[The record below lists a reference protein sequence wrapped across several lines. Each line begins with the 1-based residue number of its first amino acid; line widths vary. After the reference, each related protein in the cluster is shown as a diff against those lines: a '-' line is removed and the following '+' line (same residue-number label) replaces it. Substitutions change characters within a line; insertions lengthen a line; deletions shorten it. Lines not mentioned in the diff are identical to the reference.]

1 MNEMREYI
9 KSNNL
14 MLTKSQIET
23 LKKYNINYEQNVKM
37 ILYEIDQILND
48 DYDEVL
54 DEIGNV
60 IAEMDYYN
68 NTNKQKNFINGKS
81 NLNFMIQNSQLINL

>member
-23 LKKYNINYEQNVKM
+23 LKKSNINYEQNVKM

-68 NTNKQKNFINGKS
+68 NTNK
-81 NLNFMIQNSQLINL
+81 

>member
-68 NTNKQKNFINGKS
+68 TNK
-81 NLNFMIQNSQLINL
+81 

>member
-68 NTNKQKNFINGKS
+68 NTNK
-81 NLNFMIQNSQLINL
+81 

>member
-37 ILYEIDQILND
+37 ILYEIEQILND

-68 NTNKQKNFINGKS
+68 NTNK
-81 NLNFMIQNSQLINL
+81 

>member
-1 MNEMREYI
+1 
-9 KSNNL
+9 
-14 MLTKSQIET
+14 
-23 LKKYNINYEQNVKM
+23 M

-68 NTNKQKNFINGKS
+68 NTNK
-81 NLNFMIQNSQLINL
+81 

>member
-68 NTNKQKNFINGKS
+68 NTNS
-81 NLNFMIQNSQLINL
+81 

>member
-68 NTNKQKNFINGKS
+68 NTKK
-81 NLNFMIQNSQLINL
+81 

>member
-54 DEIGNV
+54 DEIGNL

-68 NTNKQKNFINGKS
+68 NTNK
-81 NLNFMIQNSQLINL
+81 

>member
-1 MNEMREYI
+1 MNEMRKYI

-68 NTNKQKNFINGKS
+68 NTNK
-81 NLNFMIQNSQLINL
+81 

>member
-48 DYDEVL
+48 DYYEVL

-60 IAEMDYYN
+60 IA
-68 NTNKQKNFINGKS
+68 QV
-81 NLNFMIQNSQLINL
+81 LILPFSSLPYLIFPSSSSLLATDLFSSLKDG

>member
-1 MNEMREYI
+1 MNEMRDYI

-14 MLTKSQIET
+14 MLTRSQIET

-60 IAEMDYYN
+60 IAEMDYYK
-68 NTNKQKNFINGKS
+68 NTNK
-81 NLNFMIQNSQLINL
+81 

>member
-9 KSNNL
+9 KSSNL

-68 NTNKQKNFINGKS
+68 NTNK
-81 NLNFMIQNSQLINL
+81 

>member
-9 KSNNL
+9 KCNNL

-68 NTNKQKNFINGKS
+68 NTNK
-81 NLNFMIQNSQLINL
+81 

>member
-23 LKKYNINYEQNVKM
+23 LKKYNINYEQNIKM

-68 NTNKQKNFINGKS
+68 NTNK
-81 NLNFMIQNSQLINL
+81 

>member
-14 MLTKSQIET
+14 MLTQSQIET

-68 NTNKQKNFINGKS
+68 NTNK
-81 NLNFMIQNSQLINL
+81 

>member
-14 MLTKSQIET
+14 MLTRSQIET

-68 NTNKQKNFINGKS
+68 NTNK
-81 NLNFMIQNSQLINL
+81 

>member
-9 KSNNL
+9 KSNDL

-68 NTNKQKNFINGKS
+68 NTNK
-81 NLNFMIQNSQLINL
+81 

>member
-60 IAEMDYYN
+60 IAEMDYYYN
-68 NTNKQKNFINGKS
+68 NTNK
-81 NLNFMIQNSQLINL
+81 

>member
-68 NTNKQKNFINGKS
+68 NTNKQKNFINGS
-81 NLNFMIQNSQLINL
+81 YH

>member
-60 IAEMDYYN
+60 IAEVDYYN
-68 NTNKQKNFINGKS
+68 NTNK
-81 NLNFMIQNSQLINL
+81 

>member
-54 DEIGNV
+54 DEIGKV

-68 NTNKQKNFINGKS
+68 NTNK
-81 NLNFMIQNSQLINL
+81 

>member
-60 IAEMDYYN
+60 IADMDYYN
-68 NTNKQKNFINGKS
+68 NTNK
-81 NLNFMIQNSQLINL
+81 

>member
-23 LKKYNINYEQNVKM
+23 IKKYNINYEQNVKM

-68 NTNKQKNFINGKS
+68 NTNK
-81 NLNFMIQNSQLINL
+81 

>member
-14 MLTKSQIET
+14 MLTKSQSET
-23 LKKYNINYEQNVKM
+23 IKKDNINYEQNVKM

-68 NTNKQKNFINGKS
+68 NTNK
-81 NLNFMIQNSQLINL
+81 